1 MNELQKYFEELE
13 KKVNGAYALAK
24 RAKSKSIDPSDQVE
38 IPLAKNMAER
48 VEGLIGV
55 AAPQIIGKG
64 LPQRIEQLE
73 KEYGKLDWRVGLEV
87 AYEVSKEKFC
97 KFKDKQEAIEI
108 GIRVGF
114 AYVTVGV
121 VASPLEGFTGIKI
134 RKRRDGKEYL
144 AMSYSGPVR
153 SAGGTA
159 ASV

>member
-87 AYEVSKEKFC
+87 AYEVSKEKFL
-97 KFKDKQEAIEI
+97 F
-108 GIRVGF
+108 
-114 AYVTVGV
+114 
-121 VASPLEGFTGIKI
+121 L
-134 RKRRDGKEYL
+134 GKNKSL
-144 AMSYSGPVR
+144 SWPTWHLQSVKKNHKTYSSTYKLVNLK
-153 SAGGTA
+153 
-159 ASV
+159 